1 MREIQE
7 NTIKQVKELNKAF
20 QDLEVEIETI
30 KKTQMQAN
38 LEMENLRKRSGI
50 TNISITN
57 RIQEFKERISGLE
70 DTVQEIDLTFKEN
83 SKPKKNF

>member
-1 MREIQE
+1 
-7 NTIKQVKELNKAF
+7 
-20 QDLEVEIETI
+20 
-30 KKTQMQAN
+30 MQAN
-38 LEMENLRKRSGI
+38 LEMENPRMRSGI

>member
-1 MREIQE
+1 VREIQE

-38 LEMENLRKRSGI
+38 LEMENPRMRSGI